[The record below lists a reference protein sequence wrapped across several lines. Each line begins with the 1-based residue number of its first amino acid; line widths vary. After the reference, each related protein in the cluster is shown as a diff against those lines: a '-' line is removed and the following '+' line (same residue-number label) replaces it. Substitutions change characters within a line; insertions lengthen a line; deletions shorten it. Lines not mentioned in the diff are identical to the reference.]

1 MTSDIN
7 LFGGK
12 TIPHHA
18 RIEIIWSALFPLR
31 REVTYFLWSSI
42 VHNPLGPF
50 RREYLNSK
58 SQLRWEKL
66 KCPFSEAA
74 PNLRYDPTIEW
85 NCIRR
90 KSCSKIISRESTM
103 YGWFIYG
110 WIWSGRGKWSKISI
124 FKIFFGAL
132 LWPNGLTFSTVLKR
146 FCPLDSKNV
155 LESELELFKV

>member
-1 MTSDIN
+1 MMTSDIN

-12 TIPHHA
+12 TNPHHA
-18 RIEIIWSALFPLR
+18 RIENIWSALFPLR

-42 VHNPLGPF
+42 VHNPLGTF

-66 KCPFSEAA
+66 KCPFSDAA

-110 WIWSGRGKWSKISI
+110 SIWSGRGKWSKISI
-124 FKIFFGAL
+124 FKFF
-132 LWPNGLTFSTVLKR
+132 
-146 FCPLDSKNV
+146 
-155 LESELELFKV
+155 LELCCDQTVWLFQLFWRDFVHYILKMC